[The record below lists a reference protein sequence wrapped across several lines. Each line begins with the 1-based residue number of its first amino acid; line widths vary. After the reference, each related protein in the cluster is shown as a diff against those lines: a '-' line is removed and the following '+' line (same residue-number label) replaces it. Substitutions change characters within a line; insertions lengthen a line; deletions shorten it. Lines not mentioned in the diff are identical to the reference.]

1 MERRKKKADRKPVS
15 KEQLQLWSD
24 HISYIAVIWSKDNEK
39 KTTDWQG
46 RTAEPDT

>member
-24 HISYIAVIWSKDNEK
+24 RILLVTSIILFILAVLGFVKF
-39 KTTDWQG
+39 TFLT
-46 RTAEPDT
+46 